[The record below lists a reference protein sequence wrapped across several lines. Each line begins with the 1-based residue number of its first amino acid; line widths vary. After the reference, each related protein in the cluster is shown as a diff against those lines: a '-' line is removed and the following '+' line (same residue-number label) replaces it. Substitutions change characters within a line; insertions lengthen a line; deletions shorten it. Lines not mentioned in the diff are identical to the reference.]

1 MVGWYHQLKGHEFQQ
16 TMGDSEGPASLTCYN
31 LLGCKELDIT
41 QRLNYNKVPFFFF
54 HFHNSMC
61 WINAIAL
68 NLQIASSSITI
79 LTILVLPIQEHGIF
93 TICFCHP
100 HFLSSVS
107 YCFWSTCLLSI
118 CLLSHFSSV
127 QFLAILWTLAHQIP
141 QSLGFSVKNTRVRCH
156 ALHRV
161 SSRPGFEPESP
172 ALQAGSLLLSHQES
186 SLFP

>member
-1 MVGWYHQLKGHEFQQ
+1 MLQFIGLQRVG
-16 TMGDSEGPASLTCYN
+16 YN
-31 LLGCKELDIT
+31 LATEL
-41 QRLNYNKVPFFFF
+41 QQSPFFFF
-54 HFHNSMC
+54 HCHNSMC

-127 QFLAILWTLAHQIP
+127 QFLAILMICSYPTGTVKLLDSHCWANECFVFRKTGQEFCPTVVKLRC
-141 QSLGFSVKNTRVRCH
+141 SLERVR
-156 ALHRV
+156 L
-161 SSRPGFEPESP
+161 
-172 ALQAGSLLLSHQES
+172 
-186 SLFP
+186 